1 MATALPLSL
10 WAIECIDKLRRAF
23 IWAGAESV
31 AAGKCKV
38 AWETVCRPRELGGL
52 GVVDLRRA
60 GVALRVRWKWLRR
73 VDDQRTWS
81 SLPDEHE
88 RSVVAVFQAATTSS
102 LGDGATTLFWTDNWI
117 GGSSIRV
124 LAPTVIA
131 AVPKRRRSTTVADA
145 LNNRAWARQITG
157 PRTMRL
163 IIEFM
168 SLWAL
173 VEQVQLTPGVP
184 DTFTWSLSSDGM
196 ACTRLH
202 LCVGQ
207 CSQAP
212 RHRWE
217 PSSSGKLQRR
227 RGFDFSSGSLCMTGV
242 GQLTGGAAMGF
253 RTTTSVSSV
262 TRQWSWRRWTISYL
276 AVCSAETSDVW
287 AGCLRWLRLDAMVHV

>member
-52 GVVDLRRA
+52 GVADLRRA

-145 LNNRAWARQITG
+145 LNSRAWARQITG

-196 ACTRLH
+196 YTAASVCGAMFAGSSTPLGAK
-202 LCVGQ
+202 LIWKTA
-207 CSQAP
+207 AP
-212 RHRWE
+212 PRVRFFFWLVMHDRCWTAH
-217 PSSSGKLQRR
+217 RR
-227 RGFDFSSGSLCMTGV
+227 RRHGL
-242 GQLTGGAAMGF
+242 
-253 RTTTSVSSV
+253 
-262 TRQWSWRRWTISYL
+262 
-276 AVCSAETSDVW
+276 
-287 AGCLRWLRLDAMVHV
+287 